1 MLTTS
6 RGKKRVTYSGGNL
19 SVNFD
24 RSGFEHD
31 SWKRLSL
38 VVLFPFEL
46 ERFRLFGVARV
57 ARGPAQR
64 KGYACFLMVT

>member
-1 MLTTS
+1 L
-6 RGKKRVTYSGGNL
+6 
-19 SVNFD
+19 
-24 RSGFEHD
+24 
-31 SWKRLSL
+31 
-38 VVLFPFEL
+38 FEL

>member
-1 MLTTS
+1 
-6 RGKKRVTYSGGNL
+6 
-19 SVNFD
+19 
-24 RSGFEHD
+24 
-31 SWKRLSL
+31 LSL
-38 VVLFPFEL
+38 VVLFPLFEL